1 MAKMFGSKTAPESHK
16 SGVDVLIQK
25 DRQQDKVLRSID
37 EPKPIEKETKDWRDQ
52 EPDHLQAAAIKNFTE
67 EDEDLESKEA
77 ARMAKMFGLSP
88 QRLTTESPKNQKSKS
103 TGTTL
108 NNSIDEDEA
117 GGVKE
122 AERMARMMGGNA
134 KNYDPKEEVKEKAKE
149 KERKKF
155 EQSLQ
160 GISDPKELS
169 KAFLNDPSMMAHLK
183 DVKGVIAVNTL
194 KGVDIPGGHKF

>member
-1 MAKMFGSKTAPESHK
+1 MSKMFGTKPAKAPEHK
-16 SGVDVLIQK
+16 TGVDALIQK
-25 DRQQDKVLRSID
+25 DRQQSNVLRTVD
-37 EPKPIEKETKDWRDQ
+37 EPIEKETKDWRDQ
-52 EPDHLQAAAIKNFTE
+52 LPDHPQNTIKNFTD
-67 EDEDLESKEA
+67 EDEDLEAKEA

-88 QRLTTESPKNQKSKS
+88 QRLTTESPKNQKIRS
-103 TGTTL
+103 TAT
-108 NNSIDEDEA
+108 NNISVDEDEA
-117 GGVKE
+117 GAAKE

-134 KNYDPKEEVKEKAKE
+134 KNYDPKEEVKE

-169 KAFLNDPSMMAHLK
+169 KAFLNDPEMMAHLK